1 MTGIELAV
9 IMPYI
14 AAAGTAVS
22 AIGAISTANA
32 ARKSGDVNAAIGEAN
47 AVGARNAAAEN
58 AKRVERQGRQRMG
71 ELRNSGLL
79 VSMDVL
85 EDQAMENEL
94 STQTILHASRT
105 KANALTQGA
114 RLSSA
119 KAATART
126 SGYINAA
133 GSLLQGGATAYGSGA
148 FSGSKP
154 YYGSSS
160 MTKLPHGG
168 AL

>member
-1 MTGIELAV
+1 MTGVEIALIAGAAMSAV
-9 IMPYI
+9 
-14 AAAGTAVS
+14 
-22 AIGAISTANA
+22 GAISSGNA
-32 ARKSGDVNAAIGEAN
+32 ARKAGDFSAAIDEAN

-58 AKRVERQGRQRMG
+58 AKRAERDGRKRMG

-79 VSMDVL
+79 MDVI
-85 EDQAMENEL
+85 EDQAREEELAILTATYEGELDALGLERGATLSRMEGRNA
-94 STQTILHASRT
+94 Q
-105 KANALTQGA
+105 KA
-114 RLSSA
+114 
-119 KAATART
+119 
-126 SGYINAA
+126 GYINAA

-160 MTKLPHGG
+160 MTKLPHGS

>member
-79 VSMDVL
+79 MDVI
-85 EDQAMENEL
+85 EDQAREEQLAVLNETYKGEL
-94 STQTILHASRT
+94 QALGLERGASISRT
-105 KANALTQGA
+105 EGRNAQKAGYA
-114 RLSSA
+114 S
-119 KAATART
+119 ATALLVE
-126 SGYINAA
+126 G
-133 GSLLQGGATAYGSGA
+133 GSTLYGSGA
-148 FSGSKP
+148 FDSTGPSN
-154 YYGSSS
+154 YTTRDALSAGYG
-160 MTKLPHGG
+160 KGI
-168 AL
+168 

>member
-47 AVGARNAAAEN
+47 AIGARNAAAEN
-58 AKRVERQGRQRMG
+58 AKRAERDGRKRMG

-79 VSMDVL
+79 MDVI
-85 EDQAMENEL
+85 EDQAREEEL
-94 STQTILHASRT
+94 AILTATYERELDALGLERDASISRT
-105 KANALTQGA
+105 GGRNAQKA
-114 RLSSA
+114 
-119 KAATART
+119 
-126 SGYINAA
+126 GYASAA
-133 GSLLQGGATAYGSGA
+133 GLLVQGGSTLYGSGA

-160 MTKLPHGG
+160 MTKLPHGS